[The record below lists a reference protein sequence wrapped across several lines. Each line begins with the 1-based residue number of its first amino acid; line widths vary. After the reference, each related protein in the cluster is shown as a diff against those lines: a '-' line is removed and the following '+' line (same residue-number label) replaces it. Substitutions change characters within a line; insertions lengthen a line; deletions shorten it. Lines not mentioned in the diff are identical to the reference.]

1 MVVIVFVVVS
11 PDQELPLLAVIPLN
25 EPEKAPGVAVPP
37 LLLTTCLM
45 IVSVGGVS
53 LLVMVHIA
61 FPPFVIVPEHPE
73 LRLLL

>member
-1 MVVIVFVVVS
+1 MVFVVVA
-11 PDQELPLLAVIPLN
+11 PDQVLPLVAVIPLN
-25 EPEKAPGVAVPP
+25 EPEKALAVRVPP
-37 LLLTTCLM
+37 LLLFTCLM

-53 LLVMVHIA
+53 LLVIVHIA